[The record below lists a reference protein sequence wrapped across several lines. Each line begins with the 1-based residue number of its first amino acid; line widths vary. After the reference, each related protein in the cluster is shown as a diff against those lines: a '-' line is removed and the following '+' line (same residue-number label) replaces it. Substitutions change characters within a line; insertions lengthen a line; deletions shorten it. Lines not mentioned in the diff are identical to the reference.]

1 MKLPIQLTKVDL
13 PDVMYIPIRI
23 EVGPANKNE
32 INETLE
38 GLIVGIYSTLSV
50 TSGLIFSLL
59 HENATALGSLT
70 TCNICKSMNSHF
82 CKIFKYDGI
91 FDESTIT

>member
-38 GLIVGIYSTLSV
+38 GKIIECTLAAYSTQ
-50 TSGLIFSLL
+50 F
-59 HENATALGSLT
+59 AR
-70 TCNICKSMNSHF
+70 NSYISDHRR
-82 CKIFKYDGI
+82 
-91 FDESTIT
+91 

>member
-1 MKLPIQLTKVDL
+1 MKLPIQLTKEDL

-38 GLIVGIYSTLSV
+38 GKIIECSLAANPPNLPGIATFQ
-50 TSGLIFSLL
+50 TIEGKIRRFSFF
-59 HENATALGSLT
+59 E
-70 TCNICKSMNSHF
+70 IKSIL
-82 CKIFKYDGI
+82 KI
-91 FDESTIT
+91 